1 MKKYIYIAFL
11 CITISLSE
19 TVSGQTTSTG
29 KLSQYAAQQ
38 NYPAAI
44 AEGIRLS
51 QTNSQNGQWAEAF
64 TVCRTM
70 NAILDQAEQ
79 NGQSRNYLL
88 RYQIS
93 KERLRL
99 YTRINKKPNCEDLI
113 KELKV
118 HADKINTDSIKE
130 DLLRTEA
137 GVYMHFNETAKSLDC
152 FRQIIHL
159 KTSGK
164 TEKEIRSCFENML
177 QEARR
182 ENQTLLAS
190 ELDKLYGRWQ
200 DSIKAVKAASEMSR
214 IQNEYAQAQE
224 TLQEKENTL
233 GTRLVII
240 WVISIIALGLAAAL
254 VFVGLLLLKSQR
266 NGKKLK
272 QSLAIANE
280 NNIQK
285 SNFIQNMGKQLSPAI
300 NIIMDESKRMAGSNR
315 LQTTT
320 QGICNLIDDM
330 EAYFELENTREEHY
344 PTKNIQAA
352 VFCNAVMEK
361 AKAHIKTG
369 VETKVEAPNVQIK
382 GNAEALEKILLHLLY
397 NAAMHTESGK
407 IALEFRKRGA
417 RTLQFLVT
425 DTGCG
430 IPAEQQ
436 ELLMQPFT
444 RIADLSEGSGLGLPT
459 CNLMAYKMNGTLTL
473 DTSYKKGARF
483 ILEVHV

>member
-19 TVSGQTTSTG
+19 TVSGQTTATG

-137 GVYMHFNETAKSLDC
+137 GVYIHFNETAKSLDC

-177 QEARR
+177 QEARQ

-190 ELDKLYGRWQ
+190 ELDKLYSRWQ
-200 DSIKAVKAASEMSR
+200 DSIKAIKAASEMSR

-224 TLQEKENTL
+224 TLQEKKNTL

>member
-19 TVSGQTTSTG
+19 TVSGQTTATG

-177 QEARR
+177 QEARQ

-240 WVISIIALGLAAAL
+240 WAISIIALGLAAAL

-300 NIIMDESKRMAGSNR
+300 NIIMDESKRMAGANR

>member
-19 TVSGQTTSTG
+19 TVSGQTTATG

-177 QEARR
+177 QEARQ

-200 DSIKAVKAASEMSR
+200 DSIKAIKAASEMSR

-254 VFVGLLLLKSQR
+254 VFLGAEPCHCQR
-266 NGKKLK
+266 EQHSK
-272 QSLAIANE
+272 
-280 NNIQK
+280 IQ
-285 SNFIQNMGKQLSPAI
+285 LY
-300 NIIMDESKRMAGSNR
+300 SKYG
-315 LQTTT
+315 
-320 QGICNLIDDM
+320 
-330 EAYFELENTREEHY
+330 
-344 PTKNIQAA
+344 QAT
-352 VFCNAVMEK
+352 F
-361 AKAHIKTG
+361 
-369 VETKVEAPNVQIK
+369 
-382 GNAEALEKILLHLLY
+382 
-397 NAAMHTESGK
+397 SG
-407 IALEFRKRGA
+407 
-417 RTLQFLVT
+417 
-425 DTGCG
+425 
-430 IPAEQQ
+430 
-436 ELLMQPFT
+436 
-444 RIADLSEGSGLGLPT
+444 
-459 CNLMAYKMNGTLTL
+459 
-473 DTSYKKGARF
+473 
-483 ILEVHV
+483 H

>member
-11 CITISLSE
+11 CITFSLSE
-19 TVSGQTTSTG
+19 TAIAQTTASS
-29 KLSQYAAQQ
+29 KFSQYVAQQ

-51 QTNSQNGQWAEAF
+51 QTNSQNGLWAEAF

-79 NGQSRNYLL
+79 NGQNRNYLL

-99 YTRINKKPNCEDLI
+99 YTRIRKQPNCEDLI

-118 HADKINTDSIKE
+118 IADKINTDSIKE

-137 GVYMHFNETAKSLDC
+137 DVYMHFNETARSLEC
-152 FRQIIHL
+152 FRQIISL
-159 KTSGK
+159 KTAGK
-164 TEKEIRSCFENML
+164 EEKEIRSCFENML
-177 QEARR
+177 QEAR
-182 ENQTLLAS
+182 EGNQVLLAS
-190 ELDKLYGRWQ
+190 ELEKLYGRWQ
-200 DSIKAVKAASEMSR
+200 DSIQAVKTVSEMNR
-214 IQNEYAQAQE
+214 IQNEYAKTQE
-224 TLQEKENTL
+224 TLEEKENSL
-233 GTRLVII
+233 NTRLVII
-240 WVISIIALGLAAAL
+240 WVVSIIALCLAAAL
-254 VFVGLLLLKSQR
+254 AFVGLLLIKALR

-272 QSLAIANE
+272 QSLAIAND

-300 NIIMDESKRMAGSNR
+300 NVIKDESNRIAGANR
-315 LQTTT
+315 LQATT
-320 QGICNLIDDM
+320 QGICNLIEDM

-361 AKAHIKTG
+361 AKVYIKAG

-382 GNAEALEKILLHLLY
+382 GNTEALEKILLHLLY
-397 NAAMHTESGK
+397 NAAMYTDSGK

-430 IPAEQQ
+430 IPAEKQ
-436 ELLMQPFT
+436 EHLMQPFT
-444 RIADLSEGSGLGLPT
+444 QITDLTKGSGLGLPT
-459 CNLMAYKMNGTLTL
+459 CNLMAYKMNGALTL

-483 ILEVHV
+483 ILEIHV

>member
-11 CITISLSE
+11 CITVSLSE
-19 TVSGQTTSTG
+19 TVSGQTTASS
-29 KLSQYAAQQ
+29 KFSQYVAQQ

-99 YTRINKKPNCEDLI
+99 YTRISKKQNCEDLI

-118 HADKINTDSIKE
+118 SADKINTDSIKE

-137 GVYMHFNETAKSLDC
+137 GVHMHFNETAKSLEC
-152 FRQIIHL
+152 FRQIIQL
-159 KTSGK
+159 KTAGK
-164 TEKEIRSCFENML
+164 AEKDVRLCFENML
-177 QEARR
+177 QEARQD
-182 ENQTLLAS
+182 NQILLAS
-190 ELDKLYGRWQ
+190 QLDKMYGRWQ
-200 DSIKAVKAASEMSR
+200 DSIKAVKTASEMKR
-214 IQNEYAQAQE
+214 IQSEYTKAQE
-224 TLQEKENTL
+224 TLKEKESTL
-233 GTRLVII
+233 STRLAII
-240 WVISIIALGLAAAL
+240 WVISIIALCLAAAL
-254 VFVGLLLLKSQR
+254 AFVGLLLLKSLR
-266 NGKKLK
+266 KGKKLK
-272 QSLAIANE
+272 QSLTLANE

-300 NIIMDESKRMAGSNR
+300 NTIMEESKRMAGANK
-315 LQTTT
+315 LQATT
-320 QGICNLIDDM
+320 QGICNLINDM

-344 PTKNIQAA
+344 PTQNIQAA

-361 AKAHIKTG
+361 AKAHIKAG

-382 GNAEALEKILLHLLY
+382 GNAEALEKVLLHLLY

-430 IPAEQQ
+430 IPAEKQ
-436 ELLMQPFT
+436 EQLMQPFT
-444 RIADLSEGSGLGLPT
+444 RIADLAEGSGLGLPT

-473 DTSYKKGARF
+473 DTSYKKGTRF
-483 ILEVHV
+483 ILEVHI

>member
-11 CITISLSE
+11 CITVSLSE
-19 TVSGQTTSTG
+19 AATGQTTAPN
-29 KLSQYAAQQ
+29 KFSQYVSQQ

-51 QTNSQNGQWAEAF
+51 QINSQNGQWAEAF

-79 NGQSRNYLL
+79 NGQSRDYLL

-99 YTRINKKPNCEDLI
+99 YTRISKKPNCEDLI
-113 KELKV
+113 KELK
-118 HADKINTDSIKE
+118 ATAEKINTDSIKE

-137 GVYMHFNETAKSLDC
+137 EVYMHFNETAKSLEC
-152 FRQIIHL
+152 FHQIINL
-159 KTSGK
+159 KTAGK
-164 TEKEIRSCFENML
+164 TEKDVRLCFENML
-177 QEARR
+177 KEARQD
-182 ENQTLLAS
+182 NQTLLAS
-190 ELDKLYGRWQ
+190 ELDKMYGRWQ
-200 DSIKAVKAASEMSR
+200 DSIKAVKTASEISR
-214 IQNEYAQAQE
+214 IQNEYAQVQE
-224 TLQEKENTL
+224 TLKEKESTL
-233 GTRLVII
+233 STRLIII
-240 WVISIIALGLAAAL
+240 WVISIIALCLTAAL
-254 VFVGLLLLKSQR
+254 AFVGLLLLKAMR
-266 NGKKLK
+266 NSKKLK
-272 QSLAIANE
+272 QSLTIANE

-285 SNFIQNMGKQLSPAI
+285 SSFIQNMGKQLSPAI
-300 NIIMDESKRMAGSNR
+300 NTIAEESKRMAGADK
-315 LQTTT
+315 LQATA

-361 AKAHIKTG
+361 AKAYIKTG
-369 VETKVEAPNVQIK
+369 IETKVEAPNVQIK
-382 GNAEALEKILLHLLY
+382 GNAEALEKVLLHLLY

-407 IALEFRKRGA
+407 ISLEFRKRGA

-436 ELLMQPFT
+436 EQLMQPFT
-444 RIADLSEGSGLGLPT
+444 RIADLTEGSGLGLPT
-459 CNLMAYKMNGTLTL
+459 CNLIAYKMNGTLTL